1 MVKMEQF
8 IVCITSSIPLLFVV
22 FGIKYSSRVL
32 KRIGL
37 YLYLA
42 MLGIVVSAHWHF
54 QSVYGLPFFSS
65 PSEMAIMALVLMLLG
80 FFLLV
85 AVLFGLI
92 HDYFKHPERF
102 HQTKQGAL
110 FILGLLAHLGVLGFL
125 MYPLSGKW
133 EYVNILKHAEIV
145 FAKDE
150 DIRDG
155 KIRVELVFSSPLP
168 CWRNCSSEDYRH
180 LFMVKN
186 YTDEPMKV
194 RLKIELFDDRKESL
208 DTIASLPI
216 VVQPGEYRPVI
227 TKWTDEKS
235 SVWDQ
240 WSYRSEEPI
249 AYFRYW
255 YDARPV
261 R

>member
-1 MVKMEQF
+1 MEMF
-8 IVCITSSIPLLFVV
+8 VVLSSSSIPMIFVW
-22 FGIKYSSRVL
+22 FGLIYSSRVL

-42 MLGIVVSAHWHF
+42 MLGIIVIANWHF
-54 QSVYGLPFFSS
+54 QSVYGFPFLPSRKA
-65 PSEMAIMALVLMLLG
+65 MAIMVAMLMFMG
-80 FFLLV
+80 FVLLV
-85 AVLFGLI
+85 GLI
-92 HDYFKHPERF
+92 YTLIYNYIKKIPKHRRL
-102 HQTKQGAL
+102 TKQGL
-110 FILGLLAHLGVLGFL
+110 LYILGLFAHIAVILILI
-125 MYPLSGKW
+125 YPLGGKW
-133 EYVNILKHAEIV
+133 EYANILKHAEKV

-155 KIRVELVFSSPLP
+155 KIRVELVFSSPVP
-168 CWRNCSSEDYRH
+168 CWRNCSSENYRH

-194 RLKIELFDDRKESL
+194 RLKIELFNERKESL
-208 DTIASLPI
+208 DTITSLPI
-216 VVQPGEYRPVI
+216 VVQPGEYRSVV
-227 TKWTDEKS
+227 TKWTDEES

-255 YDARPV
+255 YDARTV